1 MFFPEHD
8 CWLFMFLKPNKPI
21 KKEDQN
27 SETKTKTEATNLRLN
42 WSNPYEK
49 KIQNPST
56 HMKPKPNQTHQTNQP
71 IYHHGSLLPFHNHQP
86 LPISTS
92 LILASLSLSL
102 NLTFCSSIF
111 SKPSLWFCS
120 NSQSFSPFSCFR
132 WERERERERAW
143 TKKEEKRKYK
153 HTGSPRERE
162 QVMDL
167 ERVK

>member
-92 LILASLSLSL
+92 LILASLSLS
-102 NLTFCSSIF
+102 
-111 SKPSLWFCS
+111 
-120 NSQSFSPFSCFR
+120 
-132 WERERERERAW
+132 
-143 TKKEEKRKYK
+143 
-153 HTGSPRERE
+153 
-162 QVMDL
+162 
-167 ERVK
+167 